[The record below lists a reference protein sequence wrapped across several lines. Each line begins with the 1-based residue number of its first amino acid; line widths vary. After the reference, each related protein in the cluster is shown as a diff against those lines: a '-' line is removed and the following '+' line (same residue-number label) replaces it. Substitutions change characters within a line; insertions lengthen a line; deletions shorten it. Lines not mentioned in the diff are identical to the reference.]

1 VPGNLARRS
10 ARKIAYRS
18 GEIRS
23 TVLPGGLRVLTEKMP
38 GSRTFSV
45 GAYVGVGSRN
55 ETSALHGA
63 SHFLEHV
70 LFKGT
75 PRRAAEEISAAIDAV
90 GGDLNAYTAKEHTG
104 FYARVLDVDADLAV
118 DVLTDMIGSSLIR
131 TPDVES
137 ERAVILDEIA
147 MHADDPSESAQ
158 ELLAATM
165 FGEQG
170 LGRPVIG
177 SPASIAALDRRQV
190 VGHWRRHYGPATT
203 VIAAAG
209 NVRHDHLV
217 ETLADLALPASR
229 APRGPKATRLPSRA
243 EAKLVTRSRGTEQ
256 CSAVLGVPGP
266 AVFDDRR
273 YPVGLLSAIVG
284 GGMSSRLFVEV
295 RERRGLTYGIDA
307 GETSF
312 SDAGLWT
319 TEWQCSPE
327 ALTEIVSVVRGVLS
341 DVAADGV
348 TEEEL
353 ARAKGQLRGQTVL
366 GYENPSARMGRL
378 ATSALLGDERT
389 LPSVLERYEAVTADE
404 LQAEAASLFTQPLLL
419 AVVGPRID
427 RRRVERLLRSAP

>member
-1 VPGNLARRS
+1 
-10 ARKIAYRS
+10 
-18 GEIRS
+18 
-23 TVLPGGLRVLTEKMP
+23 
-38 GSRTFSV
+38 
-45 GAYVGVGSRN
+45 
-55 ETSALHGA
+55 
-63 SHFLEHV
+63 
-70 LFKGT
+70 
-75 PRRAAEEISAAIDAV
+75 
-90 GGDLNAYTAKEHTG
+90 
-104 FYARVLDVDADLAV
+104 
-118 DVLTDMIGSSLIR
+118 
-131 TPDVES
+131 
-137 ERAVILDEIA
+137 
-147 MHADDPSESAQ
+147 
-158 ELLAATM
+158 
-165 FGEQG
+165 
-170 LGRPVIG
+170 
-177 SPASIAALDRRQV
+177 
-190 VGHWRRHYGPATT
+190 

-209 NVRHDHLV
+209 NVRHDHVV

-266 AVFDDRR
+266 AIFDDRR